1 MSKTIYYSSDLYRAA
16 LAALE
21 TMPSIWTPEEEAA
34 ALDERVDLMMTGA
47 FHLPSMIGYLRL
59 VRVLGRCCPQR
70 LDGDLWGNEMVFIAC
85 QRLWQRAGG
94 CWSRED
100 VEPGRSSAEGARAFF
115 RQHLRLPDGAP
126 LPRKVALAA

>member
-1 MSKTIYYSSDLYRAA
+1 MSKTVYYSSDLYRAA

-21 TMPSIWTPEEEAA
+21 TVPAIWTPEEEAA
-34 ALDERVDLMMTGA
+34 ALEERAEPMMTGA

-70 LDGDLWGNEMVFIAC
+70 LDGELQGNEMVFLAC

-100 VEPGRSSAEGARAFF
+100 VEPGRASADGVRAFF
-115 RQHLRLPDGAP
+115 RQYLRLP
-126 LPRKVALAA
+126 PRANLTKGTVV